1 MTTKTKRQYTEEFKR
16 EAVKLVTEQ
25 GYKVS
30 EAARNL
36 GVHVSLLRRWKERL
50 EAEQKGE
57 GLKPDEREE
66 LRRLR
71 AENRRLRMQREILK
85 KAREPSAV
93 ARDSNMLRIVSPTG
107 LLSAR
112 RE

>member
-1 MTTKTKRQYTEEFKR
+1 MTTKMKRQYTEEFKR

-30 EAARNL
+30 EAARNV

-57 GLKPDEREE
+57 GLSAGKHEE

-71 AENRRLRMQREILK
+71 AEVKRLRMEREILE
-85 KAREPSAV
+85 KAAAFFAKES
-93 ARDSNMLRIVSPTG
+93 S
-107 LLSAR
+107 
-112 RE
+112 

>member
-1 MTTKTKRQYTEEFKR
+1 MTRKTKRQYTEEFKR

-36 GVHVSLLRRWKERL
+36 GVHVSVLRRWKERL
-50 EAEQKGE
+50 EAEEKGE
-57 GLKPDEREE
+57 RLSPDEREE

-71 AENRRLRMQREILK
+71 AEVKRLRMEREVLK
-85 KAREPSAV
+85 KAAAFFAKES
-93 ARDSNMLRIVSPTG
+93 S
-107 LLSAR
+107 
-112 RE
+112 

>member
-25 GYKVS
+25 GYKIS

-50 EAEQKGE
+50 EAEEKGE
-57 GLKPDEREE
+57 RLSPDEGEE

-71 AENRRLRMQREILK
+71 AEVKRLRMEREVLK
-85 KAREPSAV
+85 KAAAFFAKES
-93 ARDSNMLRIVSPTG
+93 S
-107 LLSAR
+107 
-112 RE
+112 